1 VIYYILIAIRGYLFI
16 LIRRG
21 GIYHISYRKRITQLH
36 TANKKKQHSLFIV
49 LLKPIILLGN
59 LFTTSL
65 QNNSLLYF
73 YLSTSSRDY
82 HKHQNKQ
89 TNTMVSDNTKIG
101 TGLMFLGF
109 TFLFLGVLFLFDST
123 LLALGDILFLVG
135 LTLTIG
141 ASRTLRFFSRKDR
154 IRGII
159 AFFGG
164 VMLVLFRWPIIG
176 MILQVYGL
184 I

>member
-1 VIYYILIAIRGYLFI
+1 
-16 LIRRG
+16 
-21 GIYHISYRKRITQLH
+21 
-36 TANKKKQHSLFIV
+36 
-49 LLKPIILLGN
+49 
-59 LFTTSL
+59 
-65 QNNSLLYF
+65 
-73 YLSTSSRDY
+73 
-82 HKHQNKQ
+82 
-89 TNTMVSDNTKIG
+89 MVSDNTKIG

-164 VMLVLFRWPIIG
+164 VTLVLFRWPIIG

>member
-1 VIYYILIAIRGYLFI
+1 MGKER
-16 LIRRG
+16 
-21 GIYHISYRKRITQLH
+21 
-36 TANKKKQHSLFIV
+36 
-49 LLKPIILLGN
+49 LLGN
-59 LFTTSL
+59 L
-65 QNNSLLYF
+65 
-73 YLSTSSRDY
+73 
-82 HKHQNKQ
+82 KQ
-89 TNTMVSDNTKIG
+89 RNTMVSDNTKIG

-164 VMLVLFRWPIIG
+164 VTLVLFRWPIIG

>member
-1 VIYYILIAIRGYLFI
+1 LFI

-21 GIYHISYRKRITQLH
+21 GIYHISYRKRFTQLPL
-36 TANKKKQHSLFIV
+36 TKKQQFV
-49 LLKPIILLGN
+49 LLLPQG
-59 LFTTSL
+59 
-65 QNNSLLYF
+65 
-73 YLSTSSRDY
+73 LSRAKD
-82 HKHQNKQ
+82 
-89 TNTMVSDNTKIG
+89 NTMVSDNTKIG

-164 VMLVLFRWPIIG
+164 VTLVLFRWPIIG